1 MINLSRP
8 VERQWHIDRKVWPS
22 KGVQMHITRRLV
34 VWCAMLAGLFG
45 LGFSNLGVKE
55 LAVTAKGGDPVSGRE
70 IYVNTCIRCHGIDGK
85 GALGIK
91 LVPPPAD
98 LTSLAV
104 QSRLDGTLF
113 RRIHGGK
120 PNTAMGAWKHALS
133 DEEIWDVL
141 AYVRTFGVESSGQP

>member
-1 MINLSRP
+1 MQIA
-8 VERQWHIDRKVWPS
+8 
-22 KGVQMHITRRLV
+22 GRRIAIYLV
-34 VWCAMLAGLFG
+34 LAVASAW
-45 LGFSNLGVKE
+45 GFSNIGLKD
-55 LAVTAKGGDPVSGRE
+55 LPASAKGGDPVSGRE

-85 GALGIK
+85 GAFGIK

-113 RRIHGGK
+113 RRIHEGK

-141 AYVRTFGVESSGQP
+141 AYVRTLAVESSGQP

>member
-1 MINLSRP
+1 M
-8 VERQWHIDRKVWPS
+8 V
-22 KGVQMHITRRLV
+22 
-34 VWCAMLAGLFG
+34 G

-98 LTSLAV
+98 LTSLTV

-113 RRIHGGK
+113 RRIHEGK

-141 AYVRTFGVESSGQP
+141 AYVRTFGVESGGQP

>member
-1 MINLSRP
+1 M
-8 VERQWHIDRKVWPS
+8 Q
-22 KGVQMHITRRLV
+22 ITGRLV
-34 VWCAMLAGLFG
+34 ACCAVLGGMFG

-55 LAVTAKGGDPVSGRE
+55 FAVTAKGGDPVSGRE

-98 LTSLAV
+98 LTSLTV

-141 AYVRTFGVESSGQP
+141 AYVRTFGVESGGQP

>member
-1 MINLSRP
+1 
-8 VERQWHIDRKVWPS
+8 
-22 KGVQMHITRRLV
+22 MHITGRRMLL
-34 VWCAMLAGLFG
+34 CALLTVMFG

-55 LAVTAKGGDPVSGRE
+55 LAATGKGGDPVSGRE

-113 RRIHGGK
+113 RRIHEGK
-120 PNTAMGAWKHALS
+120 PNTAMGAWKHSLS

-141 AYVRTFGVESSGQP
+141 AYVRRLGIESGGQP

>member
-1 MINLSRP
+1 
-8 VERQWHIDRKVWPS
+8 
-22 KGVQMHITRRLV
+22 MHITGRRMLL
-34 VWCAMLAGLFG
+34 CALLTVMFG

-55 LAVTAKGGDPVSGRE
+55 LAATAKGGDPVSGRE

-113 RRIHGGK
+113 RRIHEGK
-120 PNTAMGAWKHALS
+120 PNTAMGAWKHSLS

-141 AYVRTFGVESSGQP
+141 AYVRRLGIESGGQP